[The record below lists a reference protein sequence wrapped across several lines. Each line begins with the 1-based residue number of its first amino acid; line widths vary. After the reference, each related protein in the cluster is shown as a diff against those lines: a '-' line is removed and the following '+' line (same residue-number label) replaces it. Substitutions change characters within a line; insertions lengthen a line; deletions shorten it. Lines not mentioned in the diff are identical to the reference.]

1 MKQPRWMPASASR
14 SLCAGRRLTPASKLW
29 CIVRT
34 QVHQATHVFP
44 VGSEVESLGQ
54 HVSHIVCCRNLDHL
68 EQSLIRQLA
77 HFEETSARAAP
88 SSGAH
93 PETPESRPPPKTITC
108 PPILRPKRKSTSRFL
123 PLDDRGFTKSPSVAR
138 ECDPHRYQM

>member
-54 HVSHIVCCRNLDHL
+54 HVSHIVCCG
-68 EQSLIRQLA
+68 QASQQ
-77 HFEETSARAAP
+77 RAADIP
-88 SSGAH
+88 
-93 PETPESRPPPKTITC
+93 TRPNMATAG
-108 PPILRPKRKSTSRFL
+108 SE
-123 PLDDRGFTKSPSVAR
+123 AR
-138 ECDPHRYQM
+138 NYPTM